1 MALRDPD
8 KTRGKILEVAA
19 SMFHMKGYKGTSLSD
34 ILGNAEISKGALYH
48 HFSNKQELLY
58 AVVDE
63 IFSTQYLSRWQSVL
77 EADEPLE
84 EIALVLESMA
94 QDGTQQDMCNG
105 CPVHNLSA
113 ELSSLDEGLRQRV
126 DNIFC
131 NLYDIVKQAIV
142 LAKEKQQISENV
154 DEERV
159 TLLFMTGLNGI
170 PQLVKSCQDRTMFTQ
185 LTAAIADYIRSFKIN

>member
-8 KTRGKILEVAA
+8 KTRSKILEVAA

-63 IFSTQYLSRWQSVL
+63 IFSTHYLSRWQSVL
-77 EADEPLE
+77 AADEPLE

-113 ELSSLDEGLRQRV
+113 ELSSLDEGLR
-126 DNIFC
+126 
-131 NLYDIVKQAIV
+131 
-142 LAKEKQQISENV
+142 
-154 DEERV
+154 
-159 TLLFMTGLNGI
+159 
-170 PQLVKSCQDRTMFTQ
+170 
-185 LTAAIADYIRSFKIN
+185 